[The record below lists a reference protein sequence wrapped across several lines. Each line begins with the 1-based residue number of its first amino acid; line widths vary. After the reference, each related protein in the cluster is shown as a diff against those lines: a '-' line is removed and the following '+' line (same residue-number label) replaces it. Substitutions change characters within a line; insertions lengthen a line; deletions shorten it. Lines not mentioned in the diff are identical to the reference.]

1 MPKKADSGDT
11 TAGLLA
17 YLFGP
22 GDRDEHTDPHL
33 VAAWDPALPCPARTP
48 DRMTLSTLAQLLD
61 APVDALRAP
70 KPAEHVWHTS
80 IRNAPTD
87 RVLSDAEWAK
97 IAAEMVHVAGIAPH
111 GDEQAC
117 RWVAVRHA
125 PDHIH
130 LVATLARRDGTGP
143 RIRGDIPRMHTAA
156 RAFETALGLQAM
168 SPLDQTARRAP
179 VTGEKEKATRRGL
192 TEPARA
198 TLQRAVREAAALATG
213 DTDFLTRLRDAGLRV
228 REHHNPT
235 TGAVDGYAVAL
246 PGDRADHGTRPV
258 WFSGRTL
265 AYDLSLPRIRER
277 FHPTITPADL
287 TRAHTRIREAAA
299 LLARAGRTQGA
310 GDVAA
315 LGDLLTVTAAV
326 SPTTVRDQVRAAAT
340 RFEQASRAPGT
351 RTLQG
356 TARTHFKA
364 ATRALEHA
372 PRTARA
378 GGAPAVLNLLIAL
391 IEAVEAA
398 TAWHRAH
405 DHHAQATAAAQAAVL
420 LREAAD
426 LTGTPARTTTPPR
439 TPSRTV
445 RVTPAPARGPA
456 TPPPVTAVPPRPPTG
471 PHPAPRPGPAPGP
484 APGPGR
490 SR

>member
-1 MPKKADSGDT
+1 MPKKAEQGAD

-22 GDRDEHTDPHL
+22 GDRDEHTDPHI
-33 VAAWDPALPCPARTP
+33 VAAWDPALPCPARAP
-48 DRMTLSTLAQLLD
+48 DRMTLSALALILD
-61 APVDALRAP
+61 APVEALRGP
-70 KPAEHVWHTS
+70 KPAEHVWHAS

-87 RVLSDAEWAK
+87 RVLSDAQWARV
-97 IAAEMVHVAGIAPH
+97 AAEMMHVAGIAPH
-111 GDEQAC
+111 DDEHGC

-130 LVATLARRDGTGP
+130 LVATLARRDGRHP
-143 RIRGDIPRMHTAA
+143 RIRGDILRMHTAA
-156 RAFETALGLQAM
+156 RAFETAFGLVPM
-168 SPLDQTARRAP
+168 SPLDETARRAP
-179 VTGEKEKATRRGL
+179 ATGEKEKATRRGL

-198 TLQRAVREAAALATG
+198 TLQRTVRQAAALATD

-235 TGAVDGYAVAL
+235 TGTVDGYAVAI
-246 PGDRADHGTRPV
+246 PGDRADHGSRPV

-277 FHPTITPADL
+277 YEPALTPADI

-315 LGDLLTVTAAV
+315 LGDLLTTTAAV
-326 SPTTVRDQVRAAAT
+326 SPATVRDKVRAAAAA
-340 RFEQASRAPGT
+340 FEQASRTPGA
-351 RTLQG
+351 RTLEG

-364 ATRALEHA
+364 AARALEHA
-372 PRTARA
+372 PRTARG
-378 GGAPAVLNLLIAL
+378 GGAPAVLNLLLAL
-391 IEAVEAA
+391 VEAIEAA
-398 TAWHRAH
+398 TAWHRAQ
-405 DHHAQATAAAQAAVL
+405 DHRAQTTAAAQAAVL
-420 LREAAD
+420 LREAAT
-426 LTGTPARTTTPPR
+426 LTTTPAH
-439 TPSRTV
+439 TTASRTTSRTA

-456 TPPPVTAVPPRPPTG
+456 TPPPAAPVPPRPPAGT
-471 PHPAPRPGPAPGP
+471 PPAPRPGTAPGP

>member
-1 MPKKADSGDT
+1 MPKKGEQGAD

-22 GDRDEHTDPHL
+22 GDRDEHTDPHI
-33 VAAWDPALPCPARTP
+33 VAAWDPDLPCPARTP
-48 DRMTLSTLAQLLD
+48 DRMTLSALALLLD
-61 APVDALRAP
+61 APVDALRGP
-70 KPAEHVWHTS
+70 KPAEHVWHVS

-87 RVLSDAEWAK
+87 RTLTDTEWATV
-97 IAAEMVHVAGIAPH
+97 AAEMVHAAGIAPH
-111 GDEQAC
+111 ADEHGC

-130 LVATLARRDGTGP
+130 LVATLARRDGRAP
-143 RIRGDIPRMHTAA
+143 RIRGDILRMHTAA
-156 RAFETALGLQAM
+156 RGFETTWGLEPM
-168 SPLDQTARRAP
+168 SPLDETARRAP
-179 VTGEKEKATRRGL
+179 ATGEKEKAGRRGL
-192 TEPARA
+192 TEPARE
-198 TLQRAVREAAALATG
+198 TLQRAVREAAALATD

-228 REHHNPT
+228 REHHNAT

-277 FHPTITPADL
+277 YEPALTPAGI

-315 LGDLLTVTAAV
+315 LGDLLTVAAAA
-326 SPTTVRDQVRAAAT
+326 SPATVRAHVQAAAAA
-340 RFEQASRAPGT
+340 FEQASRTPGA
-351 RTLQG
+351 RTLDG
-356 TARTHFKA
+356 TARTRFKA

-372 PRTARA
+372 PRTARG
-378 GGAPAVLNLLIAL
+378 GGAPAVLNLLLAL
-391 IEAVEAA
+391 VEAIEAA
-398 TAWHRAH
+398 TAWHRAQNH
-405 DHHAQATAAAQAAVL
+405 RAQTTAAARAAVL

-426 LTGTPARTTTPPR
+426 LTTTGAPARTTAPR
-439 TPSRTV
+439 PSPRTV
-445 RVTPAPARGPA
+445 RVTPAPERGPA
-456 TPPPVTAVPPRPPTG
+456 PPPPATGVPPRSPTG
-471 PHPAPRPGPAPGP
+471 PHPGPG
-484 APGPGR
+484 PGPGR

>member
-1 MPKKADSGDT
+1 MPKKGEQGAD

-48 DRMTLSTLAQLLD
+48 GRMTLSALGLLLD
-61 APVDALRAP
+61 APVDALRGP
-70 KPAEHVWHTS
+70 KPAEHVWHAS
-80 IRNAPTD
+80 VRNAPTD
-87 RVLSDAEWAK
+87 RTLTDEEWARV
-97 IAAEMVHVAGIAPH
+97 AAEMVAVAGIAPH
-111 GDEQAC
+111 DDEHAC

-130 LVATLARRDGTGP
+130 LVATLARRDGRGP
-143 RIRGDIPRMHTAA
+143 RIRGDIHRMHTAA
-156 RAFETALGLQAM
+156 RNFETAWGLEPM
-168 SPLDQTARRAP
+168 SPLDETARRAP
-179 VTGEKEKATRRGL
+179 ATGEKEKATRRGL
-192 TEPARA
+192 EETARA
-198 TLQRAVREAAALATG
+198 SLQRAVREAAALATD
-213 DTDFLTRLRDAGLRV
+213 DTDFLNRLRDAGLRV
-228 REHHNPT
+228 REHHDAT
-235 TGAVDGYAVAL
+235 TGTIDGYAVAL
-246 PGDRADHGTRPV
+246 PGDRADHGSRPV

-277 FHPTITPADL
+277 YEPTLTPADI

-315 LGDLLTVTAAV
+315 LGDLLTVTATV
-326 SPTTVRDQVRAAAT
+326 SPATVRDKVRAAAT
-340 RFEQASRAPGT
+340 RFEQASRAPGA
-351 RTLQG
+351 RTLDT

-372 PRTARA
+372 PRTARG
-378 GGAPAVLNLLIAL
+378 GGAPAVLNLLLAL
-391 IEAVEAA
+391 TEAVEAA
-398 TAWHRAH
+398 AAWHRAQ
-405 DHHAQATAAAQAAVL
+405 HHRAQTTAAAQAAVL

-426 LTGTPARTTTPPR
+426 LTTTGARTTTPRPAPR
-439 TPSRTV
+439 TSPRTV
-445 RVTPAPARGPA
+445 RVTPAPERGPA
-456 TPPPVTAVPPRPPTG
+456 PPPPVTGVPPRHANGPG
-471 PHPAPRPGPAPGP
+471 PH
-484 APGPGR
+484 PGR